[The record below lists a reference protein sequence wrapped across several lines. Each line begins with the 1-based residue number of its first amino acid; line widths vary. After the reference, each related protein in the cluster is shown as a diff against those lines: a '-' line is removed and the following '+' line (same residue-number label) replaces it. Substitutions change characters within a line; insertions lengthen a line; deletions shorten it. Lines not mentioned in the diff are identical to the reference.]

1 MRWCTGAR
9 AALFRTVLLAVLV
22 VAPGRDATAQTCDA
36 NHLIRWP
43 DANPVWQ
50 LCWTAPPDSSG
61 TDGSGLEISD
71 VLYKG
76 KLVLGRGHIPV
87 INVKYDPGGCGGLD
101 LSYRDW
107 ANELARFEASN
118 VIRPGYAQP
127 TSPPRT
133 VCDTPG
139 FDLGTFT
146 GVAAQKLAD
155 RLVLTTQVQSGWY
168 RYILAWSFLLDGTLK
183 PEIRFT
189 AVQNVCTPLS
199 HYHSAYWRLDFDLD
213 GPADDALEERNSG
226 VWSTLRTE
234 TQRLHAPAAGRQ
246 WRVRDKVTGA
256 GYELVPAPNA
266 DIANAW
272 SVADLFGVL
281 FRDGEEDDGGA
292 TGGLDGDRVH
302 VGRYVSGESI
312 DGRDLVVWYRAGVP
326 HAGDAHCEIAGPTLR
341 PFRAPSVDVRANG
354 QHSTITVN
362 RGDPLR
368 VELAFDQ
375 AGAAPLTPAE
385 MYIGV
390 ATPFGTYFLD
400 PVAGFVPTPRR
411 FLAGTLGSFSPS
423 VLVNLP
429 TADALLPG
437 TYVWFVV
444 VDADVNGTI
453 DGTFYGYV
461 STVISP

>member
-1 MRWCTGAR
+1 LLR
-9 AALFRTVLLAVLV
+9 AVLLGTLV
-22 VAPGRDATAQTCDA
+22 VAAGRDASAQTCDA

-43 DANPVWQ
+43 DTNPVWQ

-61 TDGSGLEISD
+61 IDGSGLEISD
-71 VLYKG
+71 VFYKG
-76 KLVLGRGHIPV
+76 KLVLSRGHVPV

-107 ANELARFEASN
+107 GNELVRFEATN
-118 VIRPGYAQP
+118 VIRPGYAEP
-127 TSPPRT
+127 ISPPRT

-146 GVAAQKLAD
+146 GVAAEKLAD
-155 RLVLTTQVQSGWY
+155 RLVLTTQVQAGWY
-168 RYILAWSFLLDGTLK
+168 RYILAWTFLADGTFK

-213 GPADDALEERNSG
+213 GLADDALEELNSG
-226 VWSTLRTE
+226 VWTTLKTE
-234 TQRLHAPAAGRQ
+234 SQRLHAPAAGRR
-246 WRVRDKVTGA
+246 WRVRDKATGA
-256 GYELVPAPNA
+256 GYELVPAPDA

-281 FRDGEEDDGGA
+281 FHNGEEDDGGA
-292 TGGLDGDRVH
+292 TGGLTGDRVH
-302 VGRYVSGESI
+302 VDRYVTGESI
-312 DGRDLVVWYRAGVP
+312 DGRDLVVWYRAGV
-326 HAGDAHCEIAGPTLR
+326 HHVGDSHCEVGGPTLR

-354 QHSTITVN
+354 QHSTITMS
-362 RGDPLR
+362 RSDPLR
-368 VELAFDQ
+368 VDLAFDQ
-375 AGAAPLTPAE
+375 AGTAPLAPAE

-390 ATPFGTYFLD
+390 ATPFGIYYLD
-400 PVAGFVPTPRR
+400 PVAGFVLTPRR
-411 FLAGTLGSFSPS
+411 FLSGTLASFSPS

-429 TADALLPG
+429 TAEALLPG

-444 VDADVNGTI
+444 VDADTNGAI
-453 DGTFYGYV
+453 DGTFYNYV
-461 STVISP
+461 STVITP